1 MSVLCVFCSLTHASE
16 NVNKARLLVS
26 AYQRRVSVGH
36 IRTTR
41 VRATRLNEPVGRRL
55 SRVSSRRLKI
65 FSRRLTAA
73 FSRGIT
79 LVRGRSHD

>member
-1 MSVLCVFCSLTHASE
+1 MSFTNHEALVRENISVMFSLLLTAE
-16 NVNKARLLVS
+16 RNVKTEPVRS
-26 AYQRRVSVGH
+26 
-36 IRTTR
+36 R
-41 VRATRLNEPVGRRL
+41 VRATRLNGPVGRRL
-55 SRVSSRRLKI
+55 SRVSSRRLNI

>member
-1 MSVLCVFCSLTHASE
+1 MQC
-16 NVNKARLLVS
+16 
-26 AYQRRVSVGH
+26 
-36 IRTTR
+36 R
-41 VRATRLNEPVGRRL
+41 VRATRLNGPVGRRL
-55 SRVSSRRLKI
+55 SRVSSRRLNIFSRRLSLFFSRRLKI